1 MRFDRRSGVGYSPL
15 AAVLSL
21 ACLAGI
27 AACGAPAAAGRP
39 QANPTT
45 VQSRA
50 HAPTAIASPSAMRTA
65 GVTHAT
71 QPSAPVA
78 QPTAPTSSRAPQKA
92 SADEVRV
99 TVAAARLPGYTLES
113 WTAQPAGPVRVVTGH
128 AIELNECATVR
139 GAATWQQTSYAGSGG
154 DSAILETYTFSAA
167 DTADT
172 AYNTVLAGMR
182 SCQATSRAAQVA
194 DHITPDAVSKETAS
208 AADAA
213 AFSRT
218 WTGVEGVSA
227 AGPQT
232 NHLYLA
238 MSGTTVLILH
248 FDELASDTSVAPYDV
263 RDDPAV
269 LSMLSNVLADQAS
282 AG

>member
-1 MRFDRRSGVGYSPL
+1 MRFDGRSGAGYRPL
-15 AAVLSL
+15 AALLGL
-21 ACLAGI
+21 ACLAGV
-27 AACGAPAAAGRP
+27 AACGAPTSTGHLP
-39 QANPTT
+39 ANPTT
-45 VQSRA
+45 VQSRV
-50 HAPTAIASPSAMRTA
+50 HAPTAAASA
-65 GVTHAT
+65 
-71 QPSAPVA
+71 SAPTA
-78 QPTAPTSSRAPQKA
+78 ASAAPATTQPTAPASSRAPQKA

-99 TVAAARLPGYTLES
+99 TVAPARLPAYTVES
-113 WTAQPAGPVRVVTGH
+113 WTAQAAGPVRVVTGH

-167 DTADT
+167 TAADT
-172 AYNTVLAGMR
+172 AYDAVLAGMR
-182 SCQATSRAAQVA
+182 SCQATSRALQLAGHV
-194 DHITPDAVSKETAS
+194 TPDAVSKQTAS
-208 AADAA
+208 APDAA

-232 NHLYLA
+232 NHLSLA

-248 FDELASDTSVAPYDV
+248 FDELASGTSVAPYDV

>member
-1 MRFDRRSGVGYSPL
+1 MRFDRRSGVGYRPL
-15 AAVLSL
+15 AAFLGL
-21 ACLAGI
+21 ACLAGA
-27 AACGAPAAAGRP
+27 AACGAPASVGRP
-39 QANPTT
+39 SANPTT
-45 VQSRA
+45 VQSGTYA
-50 HAPTAIASPSAMRTA
+50 STAVASPSGPTSASVA
-65 GVTHAT
+65 PAAT
-71 QPSAPVA
+71 QP
-78 QPTAPTSSRAPQKA
+78 TAAASSRAPQKA
-92 SADEVRV
+92 SADQVRV
-99 TVAAARLPGYTLES
+99 TVAPARLPGYAVES
-113 WTAQPAGPVRVVTGH
+113 WTAQAAGPVRVVTGH
-128 AIELNECATVR
+128 AIELNECATVG
-139 GAATWQQTSYAGSGG
+139 GAATWQQTSYAGSSG

-167 DTADT
+167 TVADT
-172 AYNTVLAGMR
+172 AYDAVLAGMR
-182 SCQATSRAAQVA
+182 SCQATSRALQLA
-194 DHITPDAVSKETAS
+194 DHVTADAVSKQTAS

-248 FDELASDTSVAPYDV
+248 FDELASDTSGTPYDV